1 MFGLI
6 RLAEATGGVL
16 GQGGT
21 DIRAGAA
28 LEQLTGQTHG
38 PSGLDEFG
46 EENVLTLLAENGIN
60 PSRMSIEQ
68 LSTLAE
74 ELGTWEELPELF
86 SQFTDRAA

>member
-6 RLAEATGGVL
+6 RLAESTGGVL
-16 GQGGT
+16 GQGAT
-21 DIRAGAA
+21 DVRSGAA
-28 LEQLTGQTHG
+28 LEQLTGQSHG
-38 PSGLDEFG
+38 VSGLDQSG
-46 EENVLTLLAENGIN
+46 EYSVLALLAENGID

-74 ELGTWEELPELF
+74 EIGTSEEIPELF